1 MPVQFVISWI
11 WLLRSRHRTTMYR
24 FLVDALI
31 FKIIT
36 INRKVTLCKIC
47 LTYLVTATKAVFVT
61 TDKGVK
67 MASL

>member
-1 MPVQFVISWI
+1 
-11 WLLRSRHRTTMYR
+11 MYR